1 MKLNRP
7 LKKIREHR
15 RRSLLLCLGISCFLL
30 GAVLFYSE
38 TQPAAAYEQ
47 FLEIDYL
54 TALREE
60 RPSPESISDL
70 GLDLIKRSDRV
81 TKSAVPLTESG
92 AAKM

>member
-7 LKKIREHR
+7 QKKIREHR

-38 TQPAAAYEQ
+38 NQPAAAYEQ

-54 TALREE
+54 TALLEE
-60 RPSPESISDL
+60 RPSLNPSAILASISSNVVI
-70 GLDLIKRSDRV
+70 G
-81 TKSAVPLTESG
+81 
-92 AAKM
+92 